1 MRISDWSSDVC
12 SSDLFK
18 LRTISPNVSPV
29 FLRLTLGL
37 DFSSVIFFR
46 LTGAEGGGAGVG
58 EGAGAEAGLGA
69 GAGVGAGAGESATSP
84 PKWAIRPAR
93 PPATPFAVVPQRPPV
108 DRKSVV

>member
-1 MRISDWSSDVC
+1 MLPDPPPKKPFFCVPC
-12 SSDLFK
+12 VQFK

-58 EGAGAEAGLGA
+58 EGAGAGAGVGA
-69 GAGVGAGAGESATSP
+69 GAEVGAGAGESATSP
-84 PKWAIRPAR
+84 PKWAIRQIGRAH
-93 PPATPFAVVPQRPPV
+93 V
-108 DRKSVV
+108 